1 MKRKGLQKTMSRRKY
16 KSLRT
21 YINARKRKEY
31 NHYKKA
37 HVALRRK
44 LQSKGSDM
52 YDPKMYT
59 YQEYFAKKAEAIE
72 DFREEHGL
80 SSKTKITIPNYIR
93 DTVYSQAYYRDFE
106 EVRQARKEMKQNI
119 VRIQREITIGAEEY
133 VKDGKVKEKSFEDIV
148 KQRNKG
154 KDLTPDEMKAG
165 IDKLIKEK
173 EQDIEWIKK
182 ASKYTIAEIRS
193 GKQEFLDLLSEVNTT
208 LKDRGFTNSYDRKNW
223 IRKEFFGY
231 AS

>member
-1 MKRKGLQKTMSRRKY
+1 MSRTKY
-16 KSLRT
+16 KSRQT

-37 HVALRRK
+37 YETLRRK
-44 LQSKGSDM
+44 LQGKGSDM
-52 YDPKMYT
+52 YDDNMYT
-59 YQEYFAKKAEAIE
+59 YQEYFTKKAEAIE

-106 EVRQARKEMKQNI
+106 EVKKARYEMKENI
-119 VRIQREITIGAEEY
+119 FRIQREIATGTVEY
-133 VKDGKVKEKSFEDIV
+133 TKDGKTKEKSFEDIV

-154 KDLTPDEMKAG
+154 EKLTPERMKEEL
-165 IDKLIKEK
+165 DKLIKEK
-173 EQDIEWIKK
+173 EQDIAWLKQ
-182 ASKYTIAEIRS
+182 ASKYTLAEIRS
-193 GKQEFLDLLSEVNTT
+193 GKQEFLDLLSEVNNT
-208 LKDRGFTNSYDRKNW
+208 LKDRGFTNSHDRRDW